1 MATNWNTPS
10 REYQSREDVYED
22 ERRDEERKKEYE
34 DVNLRTNRYLKNHP
48 SASYAKAKYKTRS
61 KQYF

>member
-22 ERRDEERKKEYE
+22 ERRDRERQR
-34 DVNLRTNRYLKNHP
+34 DQDSSDNRVNSYLKNHP
-48 SASYAKAKYKTRS
+48 SASYAEAKYKTKS
-61 KQYF
+61 K

>member
-22 ERRDEERKKEYE
+22 ERRDEERKREYE
-34 DVNLRTNRYLKNHP
+34 DVNLRTNRYLKNP
-48 SASYAKAKYKTRS
+48 PNASYAEAKYKTRS
-61 KQYF
+61 K

>member
-22 ERRDEERKKEYE
+22 ERRDRERQR
-34 DVNLRTNRYLKNHP
+34 DQDSSDNRVNSYLKNHP
-48 SASYAKAKYKTRS
+48 NASYAEAKYKTRS
-61 KQYF
+61 K

>member
-22 ERRDEERKKEYE
+22 ERRDRERQV
-34 DVNLRTNRYLKNHP
+34 DQDSNDNRVNSYLKNRP
-48 SASYAKAKYKTRS
+48 SASYAEAKYKTRS
-61 KQYF
+61 K

>member
-22 ERRDEERKKEYE
+22 ERRDEERKR
-34 DVNLRTNRYLKNHP
+34 DQDSIDNRVNSYLKNHP
-48 SASYAKAKYKTRS
+48 SASYAEAKYKTRS
-61 KQYF
+61 K